1 MNDIYII
8 HSRYR
13 NIVRNFDSLD
23 REFLRCFANFQ
34 FSNLQR
40 KKKRKEKIYIE
51 MSLLSSYLEILSPF
65 ISVIKDSRSNRNRA
79 LARSSTISVD
89 VTSKPFNPLNEAI
102 QRDKLAISLSLFLSP
117 LVFSILTLRYFGSCR
132 S

>member
-102 QRDKLAISLSLFLSP
+102 QRDKLAISLSLSLP
-117 LVFSILTLRYFGSCR
+117 LCLAS
-132 S
+132 